1 MSEVTPNLNVILI
14 ASIVEIILYS
24 IIVITIIYYI
34 IKHFSI
40 LHFTNN
46 YYKYKDQPTGAMAA
60 TVAGK
65 NPREVF
71 EGSFT
76 NKIKPVFQKFL
87 SFLTP
92 VFSGF
97 TKILTSF
104 GININSIRNVL
115 MPIRTFF
122 AKATSMFYTRL
133 NNFMIGIT
141 YILQKLRIIMQKT
154 LGGFYMVVNTMEHI
168 RYMFMSISNSPL
180 IPVAEKLGG
189 SVSWIGKT
197 MRKLGLCFHP
207 NTLVS
212 TINGLVPI
220 EKIALGDKIDE
231 DNVVEGIIISKMIDP
246 YYNYKN
252 ILVTGTHL
260 VSENNQWIR
269 VEDSNYKIETNETS
283 YYQYCLITTNH
294 TIPIFNGNETI
305 LFRDY
310 IENIDPEVNTKVRQ
324 IILESLNNKPNYN
337 LYANFDWKHGFLPNT
352 TIQLENGSEKSIR
365 DIKIGDILSDNNQV
379 LSIIYHLPQN
389 HRIFNINGIK
399 CSENTLV
406 YDNEWKPINETNY
419 KYETI
424 YTPLINIVTEKET
437 IEINGILF
445 RDFLENHSQEICS
458 LINNVLHH

>member
-1 MSEVTPNLNVILI
+1 MNVILI

-24 IIVITIIYYI
+24 IIVITILYYI

-46 YYKYKDQPTGAMAA
+46 FYKYKDQPTGAMAS
-60 TVAGK
+60 TIAGK

-71 EGSFT
+71 ESSFT
-76 NKIKPVFQKFL
+76 NKIKPIFNKFL

-92 VFSGF
+92 VFAGF
-97 TKILTSF
+97 SKILSSF
-104 GININSIRNVL
+104 GVNINSIRNVL
-115 MPIRTFF
+115 QPIRTFF
-122 AKATSMFYTRL
+122 AKATTMFYTRL

-207 NTLVS
+207 NTLVQ
-212 TINGLVPI
+212 TKNGHVPI
-220 EKIALGDKIDE
+220 NNLALGDQLENGNI
-231 DNVVEGIIISKMIDP
+231 VESIIITKMIDP
-246 YYNYKN
+246 YYNYKG

-260 VSENNQWIR
+260 VQENNNWLR
-269 VEDSNYKIETNETS
+269 VEDSKLKIETNEIS
-283 YYQYCLITTNH
+283 KYQYCLITSNH
-294 TIPIFNGNETI
+294 TIPVFNGLETI
-305 LFRDY
+305 VFRDY
-310 IENIDPEVNTKVRQ
+310 IENIDPETNTKIRQ
-324 IILESLNNKPNYN
+324 IILESLNNKPNNN
-337 LYANFDWKHGFLPNT
+337 LYENFNWKHGFLPKTN
-352 TIQLENGSEKSIR
+352 IKLSNGLEIPIR
-365 DIKIGDILSDNNQV
+365 DIKIGDLLENNNEV

-389 HRIFNINGIK
+389 HRIFNINNIK

-406 YDNEWKPINETNY
+406 YDQEWKPVNETNY
-419 KYETI
+419 PWEYLH
-424 YTPLINIVTEKET
+424 TPLINLVTENET
-437 IEINGILF
+437 IKISGFSF
-445 RDFLENHSQEICS
+445 RDFLENHSQEVCS
-458 LINNVLHH
+458 LVNNILLGV